1 MAQKYEI
8 YHEVDWDENN
18 NSPVYK
24 RLTTLKSEQA
34 AIEFINNIDNVGK
47 YGNMKLYSKVNGKT
61 LIFNEKEER
70 WM

>member
-8 YHEVDWDENN
+8 YHEVGWDESN
-18 NSPVYK
+18 NSPIYK

-34 AIEFINNIDNVGK
+34 AIGFIGDIDNVGK
-47 YGNMKLYSKVNGKT
+47 YGNMKLYSKVGGKVLT
-61 LIFNEKEER
+61 FDEKEEK